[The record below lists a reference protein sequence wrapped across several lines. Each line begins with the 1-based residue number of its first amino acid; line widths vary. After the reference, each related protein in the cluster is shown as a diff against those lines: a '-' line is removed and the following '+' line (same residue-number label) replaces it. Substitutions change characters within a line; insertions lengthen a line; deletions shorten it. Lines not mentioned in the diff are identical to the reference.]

1 VLNYDGR
8 PNPVLQQS
16 KFPLITKILGY
27 SDPRIDLN
35 SPFFWLNRLAILR
48 NRISFLQDGST
59 ILWSKTYS
67 DILQQNNINL
77 NYTPDFVI
85 IELPAF
91 IIITQQS

>member
-1 VLNYDGR
+1 MEGKSILAGNIAKTLSKKAKKLYVELDGR

-35 SPFFWLNRLAILR
+35 SPFYLNRLAILR

-59 ILWSKTYS
+59 IL
-67 DILQQNNINL
+67 
-77 NYTPDFVI
+77 
-85 IELPAF
+85 
-91 IIITQQS
+91 